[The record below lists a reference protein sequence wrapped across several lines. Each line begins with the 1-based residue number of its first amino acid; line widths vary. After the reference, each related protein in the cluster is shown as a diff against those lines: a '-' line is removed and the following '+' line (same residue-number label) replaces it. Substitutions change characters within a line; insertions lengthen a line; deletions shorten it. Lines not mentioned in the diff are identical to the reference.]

1 MGKMKLWMLAAILL
15 CGTTVLLTSCSK
27 DDSSSGDTP
36 SITKAKYGII
46 IYGNTGGKMDGLI
59 EENFFDMVAPLLTDP
74 SKVRVG
80 VCYKYGRD
88 KDNTV
93 GGYTFKHTFNGKYAN
108 AGQVVMFELN
118 AETPLSEGSLGKNY
132 GKDWPEMRMFDEET
146 LTEVINHFKE
156 TMPAEKY
163 IMLIYGHGGGWDQ
176 LNDYVREA
184 PEPGARGFTRG
195 VLYDEWSETVI
206 GSDALSMYEFRR
218 AVEKSQIPHFDGV
231 FMHSC
236 LMGNMES
243 LADLYPISDY
253 TVSCMHSLNSGC
265 ESMRSLVKELL
276 KGTDFPT
283 SAKAAFKDCYE
294 EANKGH
300 ASCNGDMNLL
310 DNKEFE
316 KLFPICK
323 KLSSRLQALY
333 PDKKAEI
340 NKAIENDIYVV
351 DPDFIFVDLQYYA
364 DQMAKAT
371 GDAELKTIADEL
383 KAQMD
388 KTILAA
394 NHYYNSPYT
403 KGIKPDFSL
412 SVVVVDHN
420 TYIGEAGLTH
430 SFKTA
435 YEYTKFHKQTGWGD
449 WLNILEAKPTENNPA
464 GGISSD

>member
-1 MGKMKLWMLAAILL
+1 
-15 CGTTVLLTSCSK
+15 LTSCSK

-36 SITKAKYGII
+36 SITKAQYGII

-146 LTEVINHFKE
+146 LTEVIDYFKE
-156 TMPAEKY
+156 SMPDEKY

-218 AVEKSQIPHFDGV
+218 AG
-231 FMHSC
+231 
-236 LMGNMES
+236 
-243 LADLYPISDY
+243 
-253 TVSCMHSLNSGC
+253 
-265 ESMRSLVKELL
+265 
-276 KGTDFPT
+276 
-283 SAKAAFKDCYE
+283 
-294 EANKGH
+294 
-300 ASCNGDMNLL
+300 
-310 DNKEFE
+310 
-316 KLFPICK
+316 
-323 KLSSRLQALY
+323 
-333 PDKKAEI
+333 DKKSE
-340 NKAIENDIYVV
+340 
-351 DPDFIFVDLQYYA
+351 
-364 DQMAKAT
+364 
-371 GDAELKTIADEL
+371 
-383 KAQMD
+383 
-388 KTILAA
+388 
-394 NHYYNSPYT
+394 
-403 KGIKPDFSL
+403 
-412 SVVVVDHN
+412 
-420 TYIGEAGLTH
+420 
-430 SFKTA
+430 
-435 YEYTKFHKQTGWGD
+435 
-449 WLNILEAKPTENNPA
+449 
-464 GGISSD
+464 